1 MSKLNLYCLYD
12 SASSQYGLPFTA
24 FNDLVAKRQCCITL
38 SSLPIDYWKDFQ
50 VFLVGTYDC
59 DEGQIYR
66 LEDDPDNDL
75 VHGHYLVCGGSE
87 LVNFFQKMYKE
98 NNK

>member
-24 FNDLVAKRQCCITL
+24 FNDLVAKRQTCITL

-50 VFLVGTYDC
+50 LFLVGTYDS

-66 LEDDPDNDL
+66 LEDDSENDL
-75 VHGHYLVCGGSE
+75 VYGHYLVCGGSE
-87 LVNFFQKMYKE
+87 LVKFFENMYKE
-98 NNK
+98 SK